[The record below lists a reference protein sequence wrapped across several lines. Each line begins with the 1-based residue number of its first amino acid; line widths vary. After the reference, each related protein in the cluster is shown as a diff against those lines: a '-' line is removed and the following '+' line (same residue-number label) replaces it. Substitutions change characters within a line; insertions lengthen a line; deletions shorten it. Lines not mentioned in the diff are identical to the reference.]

1 MIKWNEGAEKMIIS
15 AMVAVGENNVI
26 GKDNDL
32 PWRLPN
38 DWAYLRRITMGHSIV
53 LGRKNYESI
62 GKPLDGRKN
71 IVLTT
76 NKAYKAEG
84 CHIAYSIDDAL
95 SKCKGKEVFI
105 LGGEEVYRQFLPY
118 THKLYITKIH
128 APFEGDRFF
137 PDIDFTL
144 WQQVHVEKGIQD
156 DNNLYQH
163 SFHVYEK
170 KINKK
175 TFDNY

>member
-1 MIKWNEGAEKMIIS
+1 MIIS

-38 DWAYLRRITMGHSIV
+38 DWAYLRRITMGHSII

-76 NKAYKAEG
+76 NKDYKAEG
-84 CHIAYSIDDAL
+84 CHIAYSIEDAL
-95 SKCKGKEVFI
+95 SKCEGEEVFI
-105 LGGEEVYRQFLPY
+105 LGGEEIYRQFLPY
-118 THKLYITKIH
+118 TQKLYITKIH

-137 PDIDFTL
+137 PAIDYSSWKEL
-144 WQQVHVEKGIQD
+144 SVEKGMKD
-156 DNNLYQH
+156 EKNYYEH
-163 SFHVYEK
+163 YFHIFERIK
-170 KINKK
+170 
-175 TFDNY
+175 